1 MAAYVQKL
9 ISHPRGPAR
18 SFPVRMGATL
28 PPTALAMFITPE
40 SVPVWRPP
48 TSIAA
53 AQLTG
58 MTKSFAKLAK
68 PIAIIAHVGFFK

>member
-1 MAAYVQKL
+1 MR
-9 ISHPRGPAR
+9 IGAR
-18 SFPVRMGATL
+18 L
-28 PPTALAMFITPE
+28 PPTALAMFMMPE

-58 MTKSFAKLAK
+58 MTKSLAKLAK
-68 PIAIIAHVGFFK
+68 PIAIIAQSGLFR

>member
-1 MAAYVQKL
+1 M
-9 ISHPRGPAR
+9 SRGAR
-18 SFPVRMGATL
+18 L

-48 TSIAA
+48 TSMAA

-58 MTKSFAKLAK
+58 MTKSLAKLAK
-68 PIAIIAHVGFFK
+68 PMATMAQNGFFT

>member
-1 MAAYVQKL
+1 
-9 ISHPRGPAR
+9 
-18 SFPVRMGATL
+18 MGARL

-68 PIAIIAHVGFFK
+68 PMAIMAHSGSLT